1 MEGDLVQETRDGEV
15 VSSPAQLHVYLSVAK
30 LLHTA
35 SSLPHTFL
43 PHFQYLQWG
52 FSDVGSPHSMSTSCL
67 GTGPVY
73 RICTLFSTVEGM
85 ERDYSK
91 GGVNLPG
98 LHRITS
104 VRELA
109 PFFIS
114 LTPHNPWGLHQSHTP
129 VTGESPIKAHHVSSV
144 HQQTVQISVAEKDLL
159 RDFLEPFSS

>member
-1 MEGDLVQETRDGEV
+1 MHYRTEVIIIIDVCLYVQ
-15 VSSPAQLHVYLSVAK
+15 
-30 LLHTA
+30 
-35 SSLPHTFL
+35 
-43 PHFQYLQWG
+43 
-52 FSDVGSPHSMSTSCL
+52 
-67 GTGPVY
+67 
-73 RICTLFSTVEGM
+73 VEGM

-109 PFFIS
+109 PFFTS